1 MQKKIS
7 WKKSSIICLF
17 FIARAKNMPKN
28 MDTLTALGDT
38 TFYTQKFRT
47 VTQFIKELKAA
58 GSIGLRWD
66 TKFYPDEIH
75 GTVQL
80 NGQI

>member
-1 MQKKIS
+1 
-7 WKKSSIICLF
+7 
-17 FIARAKNMPKN
+17 